1 MEVAALEGFLLL
13 VAYEGEL
20 AGAGVALVLSLEFL
34 LVACVLLVL
43 SLPLVPLL
51 PIRLLLGSYLVQVV
65 LDDLVHVLAGICAFY
80 GRLNQRNACHH
91 VVISLVAE
99 ALDSPLSLVQVL
111 LVLDGS
117 DLEHADCNLSISN
130 TEVVASV
137 ALII

>member
-13 VAYEGEL
+13 LVYEGEL
-20 AGAGVALVLSLEFL
+20 AGAGLAPELGLEFL
-34 LVACVLLVL
+34 LVASVLLVL

-51 PIRLLLGSYLVQVV
+51 PLLLLLGSYLVLKVH
-65 LDDLVHVLAGICAFY
+65 DDLVHFLAGLFAFW
-80 GRLNQRNACHH
+80 GRPNQTNACHH
-91 VVISLVAE
+91 VVISQVAE
-99 ALDSPLSLVQVL
+99 ALDSPTSLVQVL

-137 ALII
+137 ALVI